1 MAKEFRAS
9 LNGGRV
15 KQVKQVQVVRIPMSG
30 PGDVSGLKALFDQ
43 GTLKPEDVIAI
54 LAKTEGNGCVNDFT
68 RGYSTFA
75 FQVLLAETL
84 GISREE
90 VGRRVAFVMSGGT
103 EGVLSPHA
111 TIFAKRQES
120 GESSVE
126 KRLAIGVSHSRE
138 FLPEEIGRMAQVQEV
153 KRSVLEAIREAEIE
167 SPEDVHF
174 VQIKCPLLTSE
185 RIEAARRR
193 DQTVVTVDTYESMGY
208 SRGASALGVALALG
222 EIDENK
228 LSDQVICKNWELYSR
243 VASTSAGVELM
254 NCEIITMGNSPTSS
268 SDLVI
273 GHSVMRNAIDGKAV
287 YEALR
292 SVGMRIVEGVLDPAD
307 TGRVV
312 NVFAKSEA
320 DPSGYILNRRHTM
333 LNDSDINNTRHSRSV
348 VGAVIASII
357 GDPMIYVSGGAEHQG
372 PPGGGP
378 IAVVA
383 HV

>member
-1 MAKEFRAS
+1 MKET
-9 LNGGRV
+9 
-15 KQVKQVQVVRIPMSG
+15 QVVRIPMFG
-30 PGDVSGLKALFDQ
+30 PSDVSGLKALFDQ
-43 GTLKPEDVIAI
+43 GTLNPEDVIAI

-75 FQVLLAETL
+75 FQVFLARVL
-84 GISREE
+84 GISCEK

-103 EGVLSPHA
+103 EGILSPHA
-111 TIFAKRQES
+111 TIFARREAS
-120 GESSVE
+120 GETSVE
-126 KRLAIGVSHSRE
+126 KRLATGISHSQE

-153 KRSVLEAIREAEIE
+153 KKSVLEAMREAEIE
-167 SPEDVHF
+167 SSEDVHF

-193 DQTVVTVDTYESMGY
+193 NKTVVTVDTYESMGY

-222 EIDENK
+222 EIDESK
-228 LSDQVICKNWELYSR
+228 LSDQVICKNWEFYSG

-254 NCEIITMGNSPTSS
+254 NCEIITMGNSFTSS

-273 GHSVMRNAIDGKAV
+273 GHSVMQDAIDSKAV
-287 YEALR
+287 HEALR
-292 SVGMRIVEGVLDPAD
+292 SVGMRVVEGVLDPTD

-320 DPSGYILNRRHTM
+320 DPSGFIRNRRHTM
-333 LNDSDINNTRHSRSV
+333 LNDSDINNTRHSRAV

-372 PPGGGP
+372 PAGGGP
-378 IAVVA
+378 VAVIA
-383 HV
+383 HVLPKKPQDHGTNSR